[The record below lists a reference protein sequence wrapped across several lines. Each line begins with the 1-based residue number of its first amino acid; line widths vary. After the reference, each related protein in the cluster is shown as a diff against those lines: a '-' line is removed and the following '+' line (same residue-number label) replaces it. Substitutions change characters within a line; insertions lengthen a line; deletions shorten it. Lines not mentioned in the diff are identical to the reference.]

1 MASSPLL
8 INNYRIS
15 AGEILSYIR
24 LDPVDLHQ
32 PLRINLL
39 IFQKGLSRM
48 SQIHLS
54 IDSDIATLILDNPAS

>member
-1 MASSPLL
+1 MAVSPLL

-39 IFQKGLSRM
+39 IFQKGLSAHE
-48 SQIHLS
+48 S
-54 IDSDIATLILDNPAS
+54 DSSLHR